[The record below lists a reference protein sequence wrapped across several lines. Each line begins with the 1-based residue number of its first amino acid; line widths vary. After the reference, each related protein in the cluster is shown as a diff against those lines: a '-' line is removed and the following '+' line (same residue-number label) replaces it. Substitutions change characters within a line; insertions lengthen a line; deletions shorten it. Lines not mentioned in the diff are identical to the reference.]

1 MTLLVTELE
10 VPELK
15 DHQRV
20 IEEGVGR
27 MPAPFPRP
35 PADPRAYLVPAAAA
49 AAFSTWTLICFG
61 LASSRFGMLK
71 VNTPFL

>member
-1 MTLLVTELE
+1 
-10 VPELK
+10 
-15 DHQRV
+15 
-20 IEEGVGR
+20 
-27 MPAPFPRP
+27 MPAHFPWP
-35 PADPRAYLVPAAAA
+35 PAGPPAYLVPAAAA